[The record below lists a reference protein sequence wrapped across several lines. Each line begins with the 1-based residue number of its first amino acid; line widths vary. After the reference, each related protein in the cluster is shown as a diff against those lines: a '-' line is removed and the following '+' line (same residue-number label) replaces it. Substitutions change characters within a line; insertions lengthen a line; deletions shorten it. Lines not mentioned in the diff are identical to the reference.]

1 MKNFSGLTPEER
13 ARLLDLEKSVELDKA
28 KPIIKKDFL
37 SFVKYAN
44 QSYDDAFTKL
54 VALETLKDN
63 DDKVYYIVNV
73 KHLWTKTSDV
83 KVDNEIKNPVQEKDQ
98 EELPF

>member
-1 MKNFSGLTPEER
+1 MNDKYLIIEQHKFSTFN
-13 ARLLDLEKSVELDKA
+13 DSWN
-28 KPIIKKDFL
+28 
-37 SFVKYAN
+37 VKYAN

-63 DDKVYYIVNV
+63 DEKVYYIVNV

-83 KVDNEIKNPVQEKDQ
+83 KVDNEIKKPDQETDQ

>member
-1 MKNFSGLTPEER
+1 MS
-13 ARLLDLEKSVELDKA
+13 EKYL
-28 KPIIKKDFL
+28 IIEQHKFNTFND
-37 SFVKYAN
+37 SWSVKYAD

-63 DDKVYYIVNV
+63 DEKVYYIVNV
-73 KHLWTKTSDV
+73 KHLWTKTPDV
-83 KVDNEIKNPVQEKDQ
+83 KVDNEIKTAQETNQ

>member
-1 MKNFSGLTPEER
+1 MSNKYLIIEQHKFSTFN
-13 ARLLDLEKSVELDKA
+13 DSWN
-28 KPIIKKDFL
+28 
-37 SFVKYAN
+37 VKYAN

-54 VALETLKDN
+54 VALETLKSKDDN
-63 DDKVYYIVNV
+63 KVYYVVNQ

-83 KVDNEIKNPVQEKDQ
+83 KVDNEIKNPVQETDQ

>member
-1 MKNFSGLTPEER
+1 MS
-13 ARLLDLEKSVELDKA
+13 DKHL
-28 KPIIKKDFL
+28 IIEQHKFNTFKD
-37 SFVKYAN
+37 SWSVKYAN

-73 KHLWTKTSDV
+73 KHLWTKTPDD
-83 KVDNEIKNPVQEKDQ
+83 KVNDKIKTAQETNQ
-98 EELPF
+98 EEMPF